1 MDKPKPKYPP
11 KVAEAMKVSRLLYR
25 WASKRREKAKAQQTQ
40 PKRDAD
46 SGETTRPPFL
56 IDDRPHEGGA
66 HVVPLRGRD
75 ASKKEPPEN

>member
-25 WASKRREKAKAQQTQ
+25 WWSKRREKAKAQQTQ
-40 PKRDAD
+40 PKR
-46 SGETTRPPFL
+46 
-56 IDDRPHEGGA
+56 EGGA

-75 ASKKEPPEN
+75 ASKKESPEN